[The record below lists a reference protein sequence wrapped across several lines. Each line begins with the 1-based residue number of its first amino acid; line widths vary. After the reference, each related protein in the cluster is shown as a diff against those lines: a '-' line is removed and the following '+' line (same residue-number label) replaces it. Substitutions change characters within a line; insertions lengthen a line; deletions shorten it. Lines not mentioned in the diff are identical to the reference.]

1 MVVMPSFFSSAKPCA
16 EGCAPRNNASLI
28 FPALGT
34 PAIFNFSAGA
44 PKEARAMAGGVG
56 TLVVTC
62 ACKEAAVAV
71 NAHRIAKVLHKPWK
85 SGLFTMA
92 RML

>member
-1 MVVMPSFFSSAKPCA
+1 M
-16 EGCAPRNNASLI
+16 
-28 FPALGT
+28 
-34 PAIFNFSAGA
+34 AGA
-44 PKEARAMAGGVG
+44 VG

-62 ACKEAAVAV
+62 ACKVPTVAV
-71 NAHRIAKVLHKPWK
+71 NAHAIAKVLHKLWK

>member
-1 MVVMPSFFSSAKPCA
+1 
-16 EGCAPRNNASLI
+16 
-28 FPALGT
+28 
-34 PAIFNFSAGA
+34 
-44 PKEARAMAGGVG
+44 MAGGVG

-71 NAHRIAKVLHKPWK
+71 NAHAIAKVLHKPWK